1 MASPRIAWRTVALG
15 AGVALTVLALTIA
28 GVALADIEAGSNWVF
43 LFYAVGLGGLAA
55 GAWRAASRRPDAAL
69 AHGLL
74 AALAAY
80 ALLAVVAV
88 ALRLVLDRG
97 VDAVALTFNA
107 LMAGSAGIL
116 GTMIAERW
124 PRSP

>member
-1 MASPRIAWRTVALG
+1 MTLARIAWRTVAVG
-15 AGVALTVLALTIA
+15 AGLALVVLAVTIA
-28 GVALADIEAGSNWVF
+28 VVAALDIKGGSNWVF
-43 LFYAVGLGGLAA
+43 VFYAVGLAGLAA

-74 AALAAY
+74 AALVAY
-80 ALLAVVAV
+80 GLLAAVAV
-88 ALRLVLDRG
+88 VLRIVLDRG
-97 VDAVALTFNA
+97 LDVVAIAFNA

-124 PRSP
+124 PRAS